1 MPCAIDRD
9 NGPLSGAAR
18 LSRGTECH
26 EEYGLYVFF
35 CPELMPRPSFE
46 SDFGFLAQ
54 RDGVARPGGV
64 PAHTFERKTP
74 PILRLSGGAGQ
85 LVAPPGRAGPGAG
98 RLGGSLGG
106 RPGAGRRT
114 RRLSRKS
121 TGSSSSPQGLLE
133 ALVLGHVRG
142 VCNRANFGR
151 SSLE

>member
-1 MPCAIDRD
+1 MLIDF
-9 NGPLSGAAR
+9 NFHFMFPLVTRNLDLPTQVSHWQVGQ
-18 LSRGTECH
+18 GW
-26 EEYGLYVFF
+26 GI
-35 CPELMPRPSFE
+35 E

-64 PAHTFERKTP
+64 PAHTFERKKP